1 MRMGGRM
8 CGSVASWRGKGYQG
22 VWLGLGDG
30 VGRVLD
36 HEVSERKA
44 RDLRTGGWWTED
56 GVGKVMKA

>member
-44 RDLRTGGWWTED
+44 RDLRTGGW
-56 GVGKVMKA
+56 